1 MAAWFVR
8 RGQVTLKQPGKTLTA
23 HAGEW
28 LVPWPGDRYQEFS
41 DQAEILSVR
50 FQAAWPDGKPLFD
63 RGLSVK
69 FAAAKFPGLEL
80 SARALLAAAHQVIP
94 ADPLQLATKLVPF
107 GQFLAVK
114 TALLRWIAEFHGTL
128 CALGIQPSRI
138 GIRDERIVGAIQRLD
153 GFMLTEK
160 RIESR
165 LAAESGLGPSRF
177 VRLFRES
184 LGETPKQYF
193 DKRRYD
199 YCRQLLA
206 GTSVPIKEIAF
217 NVGFRRISD
226 FSAWFKNRCDKSP
239 RQFRREM
246 ARGGEV

>member
-1 MAAWFVR
+1 MAAWLVR
-8 RGQVTLKQPGKTLTA
+8 RGHVTLKQPGKTLTA
-23 HAGEW
+23 KAGEW

-41 DQAEILSVR
+41 EHAEILSVR

-69 FAAAKFPGLEL
+69 FAAAGFPELE
-80 SARALLAAAHQVIP
+80 SSTRQLLALAQKVIP
-94 ADPLQLATKLVPF
+94 ADPLQLSTIPVQF
-107 GQFLAVK
+107 SQFLVIKA
-114 TALLRWIAEFHGTL
+114 ALLGWISLLHHAL
-128 CALGIQPSRI
+128 CAIGLQPSRI

-160 RIESR
+160 RIEAR
-165 LAAESGLGPSRF
+165 LARESGLGPSRF

-193 DKRRYD
+193 DQRRYD

-246 ARGGEV
+246 GSGREV